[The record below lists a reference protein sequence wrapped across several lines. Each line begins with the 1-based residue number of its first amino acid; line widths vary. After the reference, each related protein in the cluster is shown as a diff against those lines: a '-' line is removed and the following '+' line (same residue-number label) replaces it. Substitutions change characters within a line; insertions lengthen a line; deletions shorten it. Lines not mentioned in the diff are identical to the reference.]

1 MATMKHTKSPSGKT
15 HRLQD
20 EKGTYVVLRYRHRPD
35 FDDQVQGDLIRKYRE
50 KTGSARP
57 IGVLPV
63 HVDAALLDQ
72 GQQQPSLDY
81 LRGYLEGLEYEAMQ
95 PRAAAIRNTRAQI
108 AALEAAQRGLAT
120 SPLVPGTGGPIS
132 SIPPQGPPPAAGA
145 ASIQINQVQPPLI
158 PGLAAAEHQRRMR
171 EQS

>member
-1 MATMKHTKSPSGKT
+1 MKHTKSPSGRT

-50 KTGSARP
+50 KTGSPRP
-57 IGVLPV
+57 IGTLPV
-63 HVDAALLDQ
+63 HVDAALLDKD
-72 GQQQPSLDY
+72 QQQPSLDY
-81 LRGYLEGLEYEAMQ
+81 LRGYLEGLEGVRGNAS
-95 PRAAAIRNTRAQI
+95 RADAIRNTRAQI